1 MKKAKAKTVKRQQT
15 RAILKS
21 TDRQRPYEKAAIRSQ
36 AFAKAIFDAKI
47 YATDPQRLRAL
58 FEEAS
63 RKAAAIPKKPF
74 KDSWPYLQSMLRLI
88 RAYFRGEYRNLSQD
102 ALLTIIAAVSYLV
115 DPFDLI
121 PDEIPFLGFLDDATV
136 IGFAIT
142 RTRQALDD
150 FMIWETAA
158 C

>member
-15 RAILKS
+15 RAISKS

-88 RAYFRGEYRNLSQD
+88 RAYFRG
-102 ALLTIIAAVSYLV
+102 
-115 DPFDLI
+115 F
-121 PDEIPFLGFLDDATV
+121 FDDATV